1 MKPELRFPQRGTEG
15 GEKERSAAF
24 KNTCGFKSWTP
35 ENLHSK
41 QTKTAKSCNPR
52 AARPTADLGAV
63 FQYTIRGHARTPV
76 KWGFFLRIGNK
87 YVTIGNKCVTY
98 FWSR

>member
-1 MKPELRFPQRGTEG
+1 MKPELRLPQRGTEG
-15 GEKERSAAF
+15 GEKHRSAAF
-24 KNTCGFKSWTP
+24 KKICGLKTSTS

-41 QTKTAKSCNPR
+41 QTKTALPCVPR
-52 AARPTADLGAV
+52 AARPTADLGPL